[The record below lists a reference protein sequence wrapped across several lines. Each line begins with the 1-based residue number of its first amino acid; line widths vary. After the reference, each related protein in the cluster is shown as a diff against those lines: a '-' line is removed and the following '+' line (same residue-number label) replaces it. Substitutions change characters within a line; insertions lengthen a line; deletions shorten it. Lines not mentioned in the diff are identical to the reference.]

1 MILTGKAKY
10 DFESWVCRP
19 DDPRYVQQM
28 HIDLMYGKTKT
39 ELYAYYIE
47 WFDSVGIYLTIG
59 RYGYQLNT
67 DCRSITKK
75 TGETRQ
81 EATEAAIIKA
91 NELYNETH

>member
-19 DDPRYVQQM
+19 DDPGHVQQM

-47 WFDSVGIYLTIG
+47 WLDSVGIYLTIG

-67 DCRSITKK
+67 DGISISRK
-75 TGETRQ
+75 TGESRQ
-81 EATEAAIIKA
+81 EATESALIKA
-91 NELYNETH
+91 NEFYNENN